1 MLPPDLRSS
10 TPRACSSAL
19 AGRHDDKLEV
29 GQATHQQATPAPG
42 DEPAN
47 QDRCRAPVLILI
59 GADQAAEPLLEA
71 ARDLLDGDVDEGC
84 APPEA
89 RSTSARRAS
98 SSAESDAENGG
109 FHSQIGAR
117 TPA

>member
-29 GQATHQQATPAPG
+29 GQTTHQQATPAPA

-47 QDRCRAPVLILI
+47 QDRCRAPVLV
-59 GADQAAEPLLEA
+59 GADQAPEPLLEA
-71 ARDLLDGDVDEGC
+71 DRDLLDGDVDEGC

-89 RSTSARRAS
+89 RSTSGAPPR
-98 SSAESDAENGG
+98 AESPAP
-109 FHSQIGAR
+109 R
-117 TPA
+117 TAAFTP